1 MRTPKSATG
10 PARPSGPVAAGP
22 GNAGRPG
29 DDAERPGDDAGDPG
43 AAAPAGRLREAG
55 RRGGRVVR
63 RHWLMTALLLA
74 GVVLRV
80 LAQVAYRPALLYID
94 TLKYLYNA
102 WPGTDP
108 LGYKGV
114 LKVILLAGDLQVVT
128 AVQHLV
134 GLAMGVTIYAV
145 LLRRGVPRWL
155 AALAAAP
162 VLLDAYELQIEQ
174 TIMPDVWFS
183 ALLLAG
189 LVLLLWRPRPTP
201 WAIALAGL
209 ALGLS
214 VTVAQVGEFLILP
227 AAFYAAISA
236 RGWRRAAGGAALMCL
251 AFAVPVLAYMSISDV
266 VSGHFWL
273 SRSGETTLYGRV
285 AAAADCATLKL
296 PSDERALC
304 PTAQQKA
311 LGPDGLDHSP
321 SSPLTLYVAPTG
333 MSQTAIVSSFTE
345 AVITQQPLRVLAA
358 AASDAAR
365 LFAVTRV
372 TSPGDT
378 PISRWQFQT
387 SYPSYQNYI
396 RTNRD
401 GVIILG
407 LKVQN
412 PPPSYIYQPLDPS
425 LGGKATVVGPLA
437 SFLRSYQLDGGYT
450 PGPFYLAATLLGLAG
465 TLSLIGRGRRR
476 AGRRDLA
483 MACCLFFTTAAVI
496 LIFSDITEFSWR
508 YQLPAIVTLPPA
520 GALGLAVILARLR
533 GRRQETLPAGARPP
547 VLRAAPV
554 RDAPPDQATPGAAPD
569 QARPTR

>member
-1 MRTPKSATG
+1 MPVPEPATG
-10 PARPSGPVAAGP
+10 PARPSGPVPAGP
-22 GNAGRPG
+22 VPA
-29 DDAERPGDDAGDPG
+29 DAADAGSL
-43 AAAPAGRLREAG
+43 AAPAAATPDAAGG
-55 RRGGRVVR
+55 RRRGAARQGRRVVALAR

-74 GVVLRV
+74 GLALRV
-80 LAQVAYRPALLYID
+80 VAQVAYRPALLYID
-94 TLKYLYNA
+94 SLKYLYNA

-108 LGYKGV
+108 LGYKGI
-114 LKVILLAGDLQVVT
+114 LKAILVVGDLQVVT

-134 GLAMGVTIYAV
+134 GLAMGVAIYVV

-162 VLLDAYELQIEQ
+162 ILLDAYELQTEQ
-174 TIMPDVWFS
+174 SIMPDVWFS

-189 LVLLLWRPRPTP
+189 LVLLLWRPRPAP
-201 WAIALAGL
+201 WIIALAGI

-236 RGWRRAAGGAALMCL
+236 GSWRRAAGGAALMCL
-251 AFAVPVLAYMSISDV
+251 AFATPVLAYMSISDA

-285 AAAADCATLKL
+285 AEAADCATLQV
-296 PSDERALC
+296 PSYERALC

-311 LGPDGLDHSP
+311 LGPDGLDHAP
-321 SSPLTLYVAPTG
+321 TSPLTLYVAPPG
-333 MSQTAIVSSFTE
+333 MSQTAIVSAFTQ
-345 AVITQQPLRVLAA
+345 AVLTQQPLRVLSATA
-358 AASDAAR
+358 TDAAR
-365 LFAVTRV
+365 LFEVTRV

-378 PISRWQFQT
+378 PISRWQFQDG
-387 SYPSYQNYI
+387 YPSYQNYI
-396 RTNRD
+396 RTDRD

-412 PPPSYIYQPLDPS
+412 PPPDYVYQPLEES
-425 LGGKATVVGPLA
+425 MGGKAAVIRPLA
-437 SFLRSYQLDGGYT
+437 VFLHSYQLDGGYT

-465 TLSLIGRGRRR
+465 TVSLIGRRRR
-476 AGRRDLA
+476 PGRDLA

-496 LIFSDITEFSWR
+496 LLASDITEFSWR

-520 GALGLAVILARLR
+520 GALGLAIILARLR
-533 GRRQETLPAGARPP
+533 RRRRVTAAAGSPGIPAA
-547 VLRAAPV
+547 AAPG
-554 RDAPPDQATPGAAPD
+554 AATDQATP
-569 QARPTR
+569 AR

>member
-1 MRTPKSATG
+1 MRMPKPA
-10 PARPSGPVAAGP
+10 ARPSGPPDPVPAG
-22 GNAGRPG
+22 
-29 DDAERPGDDAGDPG
+29 ERPASG
-43 AAAPAGRLREAG
+43 AAQRQG
-55 RRGGRVVR
+55 RRVIAAAR

-74 GVVLRV
+74 GIVLRV

-94 TLKYLYNA
+94 SLKYLYNA

-108 LGYKGV
+108 LGYEGV
-114 LKVILLAGDLQVVT
+114 LKGILVAGNLQLVT

-134 GLAMGVTIYAV
+134 GLAMGVAIYAV

-162 VLLDAYELQIEQ
+162 VLLDAYELQTEQ
-174 TIMPDVWFS
+174 SIMPDVWFS

-201 WAIALAGL
+201 WVIALAGI

-236 RGWRRAAGGAALMCL
+236 RGWRRAAGGAVLMCVT
-251 AFAVPVLAYMSISDV
+251 FAVPILAYMSISDA

-285 AAAADCATLKL
+285 AEAADCATLKI
-296 PSDERALC
+296 PAYERPLC
-304 PTAQQKA
+304 PTARQKA
-311 LGPDGLDHSP
+311 LGADGLDHAP
-321 SSPLTLYVAPTG
+321 SSPLTLYVAPPG
-333 MSQTAIVSSFTE
+333 MSQTVIVSGFTE
-345 AVITQQPLRVLAA
+345 AVLTQQPLRVLSATA
-358 AASDAAR
+358 TDAAR

-378 PISRWQFQT
+378 PISRWQFQDG
-387 SYPSYQNYI
+387 YPSYQNYV
-396 RTNRD
+396 RTNPD

-412 PPPSYIYQPLDPS
+412 PPPDFIYQPLDPS
-425 LGGKATVVGPLA
+425 MGGKAMVIRPLA
-437 SFLRSYQLDGGYT
+437 AFLRSYQLHGGYT

-465 TLSLIGRGRRR
+465 TLSLVGRRGRRPP
-476 AGRRDLA
+476 GRDPA
-483 MACCLFFTTAAVI
+483 FACCLFFTTAAV
-496 LIFSDITEFSWR
+496 LLLASDITEFSWR

-533 GRRQETLPAGARPP
+533 RRQ
-547 VLRAAPV
+547 RAAAAAGSPGTPAA
-554 RDAPPDQATPGAAPD
+554 DPATPDAAADPAAP
-569 QARPTR
+569 TR